1 MDHDMTIVSRTKPIE
16 AQMAVVEIENLTKD
30 YASGSLLKK
39 TIRALD
45 HLSLAIEEKA
55 IFGLIGPNGAGK
67 TTALKLLMGLIF
79 PTVGEARILGQP
91 IGDVPTKFHIG
102 YLPENPYFYDYLTG
116 RELLDYF
123 GQLFGMGRA
132 YRRERVGEL
141 LRRVDLLEAADMQ
154 LRKYSKGMIQRLGV
168 AQAILNRPKI
178 VFLDEPMSGLDPM
191 GRRDMTLLIQ
201 ELRDDG
207 VTVVFSS
214 HILPDVEALCDRVA
228 ILNKGR
234 LVREGR
240 LTEILDVSV
249 QAIEIV
255 VVNLTSELETVLEG
269 RGLRMRRM
277 GRRCRL
283 ELNDSREVDE
293 VLELLR
299 SKGVKL
305 ISVNPV
311 KQTLE
316 EYFVREVQAEGD
328 EP

>member
-1 MDHDMTIVSRTKPIE
+1 MP
-16 AQMAVVEIENLTKD
+16 VVEIDNLTKD
-30 YASGSLLKK
+30 YKAGSLLTK
-39 TIRALD
+39 TVRALD
-45 HLSLAIEEKA
+45 HLSLEIEEKE

-67 TTALKLLMGLIF
+67 TTTLKLLLGLIF
-79 PTVGEARILGQP
+79 PTDGGARVLGRS
-91 IGDVPTKFHIG
+91 IGDVPTKQHMG
-102 YLPENPYFYDYLTG
+102 YLPEHPYFYDYLTG

-123 GQLFGMGRA
+123 AQLFGMSRSD
-132 YRRERVGEL
+132 REERIDGL
-141 LRRVDLLEAADMQ
+141 LSRVDLLDAADMQ

-168 AQAILNRPKI
+168 AQAILNQPRI

-214 HILPDVEALCDRVA
+214 HILPDVESLCDRVA
-228 ILNKGR
+228 ILNQGK

-240 LTEILDVSV
+240 LTEILDVSI
-249 QAIEIV
+249 QAVEILV
-255 VVNLTSELETVLEG
+255 VDLPSELDKELEECS
-269 RGLRMRRM
+269 LRIRRM
-277 GRRCRL
+277 GRRFRL
-283 ELNDSREVDE
+283 ELADPQKVDE

-299 SKGVKL
+299 SKNVKL

-316 EYFVREVQAEGD
+316 EYFVRKVQAEGV
-328 EP
+328 EA